1 MEVRVTKCKNG
12 HYYDSNK
19 HPVCPHC
26 GSTSILEGI
35 VSEPTD
41 KKKGMPLFK
50 KKKSEIPV
58 YDTPTKKEVESE
70 LVRKMVQ
77 PELEVE
83 DVVCTDSSQVVMVED
98 VVTEGMFMDDSCQLT
113 DDEVTEAF
121 FQDDFDDIEF
131 IEEPKPNE
139 TEYLSKSLVDEIE
152 SVKADNNAKTIGFF
166 SINTKEIDEPR
177 CEKKTST
184 DNVTEPVAGW
194 LVCIGGKH
202 LGKDFKIVTGRNSVG
217 RNSSNYIHL
226 ENEESVSREK
236 HAWIIYEPR
245 KRQFFVQPGESSGLT
260 YVNDDTVLESRQL
273 NQGDILEFGDTK
285 FIFMPLCCDNFSWND
300 YITKE

>member
-1 MEVRVTKCKNG
+1 MEVRVTKCQNG
-12 HYYDSNK
+12 HYYDANK

-26 GSTSILEGI
+26 GSASILEGI
-35 VSEPTD
+35 ATEQPE
-41 KKKGMPLFK
+41 KKKGMQLFK
-50 KKKSEIPV
+50 KKKADVPMH
-58 YDTPTKKEVESE
+58 DATKHKEMKMDFVEEVE
-70 LVRKMVQ
+70 Q
-77 PELEVE
+77 HELEVE

-98 VVTEGMFMDDSCQLT
+98 VVTEGMFLEDAYQPME
-113 DDEVTEAF
+113 DEVTEAF
-121 FQDDFDDIEF
+121 FNEAV
-131 IEEPKPNE
+131 EEMECHAEPEQKQTYKE
-139 TEYLSKSLVDEIE
+139 SKSLAEEIE
-152 SVKADNNAKTIGFF
+152 SVKADSNAKTVGFF
-166 SINTKEIDEPR
+166 AINTKETDDLNNEQ
-177 CEKKTST
+177 KVKTNT
-184 DNVTEPVAGW
+184 VAEPVTGW

-245 KRQFFVQPGESSGLT
+245 KRQFYVQPGESSGLT

-273 NQGDILEFGDTK
+273 KHGDILEFGDTK
-285 FIFMPLCCDNFSWND
+285 FIFIPLCCDNFTWND